1 MDNLEDS
8 LKNIYN
14 NFQNLND
21 QINNKNITLE
31 NLENII
37 NSLDSYDNQ
46 LKYINNMIESINNIK
61 EHLKLLYTNK
71 IINIKKMSIIK
82 TIGNELINTSTHNEQ
97 QNLSYD
103 YKIDLVNITNNEKYK
118 TKKYCKCP
126 VIIISQDSISN
137 IINTPIYLIKETN
150 EYCIKINN
158 KLFKGNIGNI
168 INKKNEKK
176 IKKCNRIYCNQKYY
190 SKKDCKF
197 YHEGKDIRNF
207 PNYSWSTIVKNKLG
221 KSKKFNTTLVSTS
234 YDLENTRFLG
244 SLDSLIE
251 DLAITNKYEK
261 KLRNKQLM
269 HDLLLYQIL
278 DQYLE

>member
-1 MDNLEDS
+1 MNTLEDS
-8 LKNIYN
+8 LNNIYN
-14 NFQNLND
+14 NFQSLND
-21 QINNKNITLE
+21 QINNKNISLE

-37 NSLDSYDNQ
+37 NSLDIYDNQ
-46 LKYINNMIESINNIK
+46 LKNIYNMIESINNIK
-61 EHLKLLYTNK
+61 EHLKLLYSNK
-71 IINIKKMSIIK
+71 IINIKKI
-82 TIGNELINTSTHNEQ
+82 STNQLDNKSFSNNEQ
-97 QNLSYD
+97 INLIHD

-126 VIIISQDSISN
+126 VIIISQDALST

-158 KLFKGNIGNI
+158 KLIKGNIGNI

-176 IKKCNRIYCNQKYY
+176 IKKCNRVYCNKKYY
-190 SKKDCKF
+190 SKKECKF
-197 YHEGKDIRNF
+197 YHEGNDIRNF
-207 PNYSWSTIVKNKLG
+207 PNYSWSTISTNKLG
-221 KSKKFNTTLVSTS
+221 KSKILNTNLIPTS

-244 SLDSLIE
+244 SLDTLIE
-251 DLAITNKYEK
+251 DLSLTNIYEK

-269 HDLLLYQIL
+269 HDLLLYQVL